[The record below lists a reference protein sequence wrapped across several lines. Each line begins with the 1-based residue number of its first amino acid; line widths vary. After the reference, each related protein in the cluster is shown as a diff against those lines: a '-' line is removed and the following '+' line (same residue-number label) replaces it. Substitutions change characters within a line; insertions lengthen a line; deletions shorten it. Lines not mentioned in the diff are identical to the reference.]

1 MQSTSSAP
9 EPEPLLPPGIPMN
22 VWGASNWNQRQWDT
36 ANFFFFFLGGGGG
49 LIFYMLCTKFR
60 SMKHAV
66 LLEGTKTQPVQSE
79 LHLWPQLSYYAL
91 KGLTCQALVVS
102 FHSLTSVITCW
113 KKKWAWH
120 RWAYPFWVRPSGFTP
135 EHMTQIGR
143 SQSKLQSRCR
153 WHVNGSMDIRWL
165 APN

>member
-9 EPEPLLPPGIPMN
+9 EQSHCCLQEY
-22 VWGASNWNQRQWDT
+22 QWEFEVPAT
-36 ANFFFFFLGGGGG
+36 EIKGNEMQPNLFLFFWGGG
-49 LIFYMLCTKFR
+49 IFYMLCSKFR
-60 SMKHAV
+60 SMKHAL

-102 FHSLTSVITCW
+102 FHSLTSVIICW
-113 KKKWAWH
+113 RKKWAWH

-153 WHVNGSMDIRWL
+153 WHMNGSMDISRL